1 MSKNK
6 VITFRPDMD
15 VDKIIE
21 QAKEHGTNI
30 TTFINNKI
38 RTGSSMDFDSRVLIK
53 ISRLQTILEF
63 AKEPLKSQLREE
75 LNELCRILRS

>member
-1 MSKNK
+1 MPKSK

-38 RTGSSMDFDSRVLIK
+38 RTSSSMDFDSRVLMK

-63 AKEPLKSQLREE
+63 AEEPLKSQLREE